1 MGDLEHNLFEN
12 LPNEVLQ
19 LIFAAIGDCKSLV
32 RCMVV
37 SRTFHSYA
45 SKITTLKIVLPKLFL
60 TYERKLWNI
69 YVMVKA
75 FRALESLIVYVG
87 QPKNEPSMSWA
98 RCMRY
103 AEVGVTVEK
112 FVFMAAKTG
121 DFVEFDHALGLQP
134 QFSSYT
140 INNNHER
147 AFNTKN
153 KFEDITSKTKFEIDL
168 LVKNQIASSSNKE
181 DHNNDPSST
190 SSKNNVE
197 YEGKPSTEKSDVHN
211 HQNDEKNMFN
221 NIFNFQRQ
229 PYFTQKKS
237 NTPVIDFQLKQV
249 IAPNNDVLKRMV
261 PVIVFAIVQGLDEF
275 QDTIPNFIENFIK
288 LKRFVFVD
296 ILESLTIHMR
306 EHQIQ
311 QVRIQKLEKLNRL
324 INENI
329 AFKNNVKNESKSRKG
344 FIDGDDNVNN
354 DNYNKNSCHLSKMQF
369 SMSTQALNKVEDL
382 NNSPLKFQTHEN
394 ASKNLNSN
402 FRYEP
407 RILENGF
414 KNLPAFDEIQT
425 PQVYNQIIKSSTSK
439 NVYNVCQGFKNQ
451 RKNEVSWN
459 DFSNRA
465 SSSTP
470 SFKTL
475 KLNTID
481 CYLKPFLYVNQL
493 IEDWSYNDLG
503 LKIWLKEKQPLASF
517 KDTLEIGMKHI
528 EKNSKNYKKTI
539 DHMKIRFFE
548 EMMSSKFQGSLNV
561 WLKNMIT
568 TSKEHKMMISNQVL
582 LNFYVLFSKYFFCNL
597 INSNLYKMTFEH
609 LKKFMSD
616 FKNFLRINYQNN
628 YYDVSHIGRMVEENK
643 SLHVWKESSQHH
655 QKKSE
660 SSSVSLN
667 NSLNEKASLGY
678 EMNKNL
684 MCPTEE
690 EKQNVFQVRR
700 IQCSED
706 SSTNNNLFL
715 LNHKSNKKKYMAVKE
730 KHSKFIEKRSFKR
743 ELQKENFRRRERD
756 CASPIANSQRYGSNF
771 QLRNELGIE
780 NDLEI
785 ERPGKKNLYPQDCEE
800 SPKDLLHFGENSNS
814 CEIKSTNSVNY
825 KSFEYGQESNVDIKG
840 KKIEVEGFDKSHS
853 TSTYE
858 MYLEEEENNS
868 CVNKKK
874 FKNHDNHINSFEK
887 TVPTHNKKFTH
898 MEDEPM
904 VRHSHSTSSQNSNTQ
919 HNVVLWSNTRVREPI
934 GARRSGR
941 RASSARRDGQG
952 AAAQRQQREAR
963 RERACE
969 SIQRRQRDIEQ
980 EALFFDISFWRSD
993 QVAVPNYALSDVSMC
1008 IATHGARPLS
1018 LDDLH
1023 MLSEAALAGPLLT
1036 ATIACVNEQ
1045 IGSHNL

>member
-237 NTPVIDFQLKQV
+237 NTP
-249 IAPNNDVLKRMV
+249 
-261 PVIVFAIVQGLDEF
+261 
-275 QDTIPNFIENFIK
+275 
-288 LKRFVFVD
+288 
-296 ILESLTIHMR
+296 
-306 EHQIQ
+306 
-311 QVRIQKLEKLNRL
+311 
-324 INENI
+324 
-329 AFKNNVKNESKSRKG
+329 
-344 FIDGDDNVNN
+344 
-354 DNYNKNSCHLSKMQF
+354 
-369 SMSTQALNKVEDL
+369 
-382 NNSPLKFQTHEN
+382 
-394 ASKNLNSN
+394 
-402 FRYEP
+402 
-407 RILENGF
+407 
-414 KNLPAFDEIQT
+414 
-425 PQVYNQIIKSSTSK
+425 
-439 NVYNVCQGFKNQ
+439 GFKNQ

-628 YYDVSHIGRMVEENK
+628 YYDVSHVRENIHIGRMVEENK